1 MDLQVINE
9 KLDFLIENMTEK
21 QEVFTSY
28 EAAEYLR
35 ISYDYLLKLA
45 REGEID
51 HKKKGN
57 DYLFRRDWLNEWL
70 EN

>member
-9 KLDFLIENMTEK
+9 KLDFLIENMTERK
-21 QEVFTSY
+21 EVFNAY

-45 REGEID
+45 REGEIN

-57 DYLFRRDWLNEWL
+57 DYLFKRDWLNEWL